1 MKPLSGISYLCLAAF
16 SNPVCDRIIYRTIRR
31 NKVSSILEI
40 GVGDG
45 SRAVNMIRVAKKYC
59 GSGSVRYT
67 GIDGFEAD
75 LNSKV
80 TLKDF
85 HQRLSRLEVKLQLVP
100 GDVAAAVQ
108 RIANS
113 HLRTDLLV
121 ISAGNNTTA
130 LDDVWFFV
138 PRMLHAASVVF
149 LQPQGNE
156 QGQLETL
163 GRLEIERRVKQ
174 KTGNQSRAA

>member
-1 MKPLSGISYLCLAAF
+1 MKPLSGINYLYLAAF
-16 SNPVCDRIIYRTIRR
+16 SKPVCDRLIYRTIRQNR
-31 NKVSSILEI
+31 VASILEI

-45 SRAVNMIRVAKKYC
+45 SRAINMIRVAKKYC
-59 GSGSVRYT
+59 SSGSIRYT

-75 LNSKV
+75 SNSKV
-80 TLKDF
+80 SLKDF
-85 HQRLSRLEVKLQLVP
+85 HQRLSKLEIKLQLVP
-100 GDVAAAVQ
+100 GEVAAAVQ

-121 ISAGNNTTA
+121 ISAGNNTAA

-149 LQPQGNE
+149 LQQQGNE
-156 QGQLETL
+156 QGPLETL

-174 KTGNQSRAA
+174 KPGNQSRAA